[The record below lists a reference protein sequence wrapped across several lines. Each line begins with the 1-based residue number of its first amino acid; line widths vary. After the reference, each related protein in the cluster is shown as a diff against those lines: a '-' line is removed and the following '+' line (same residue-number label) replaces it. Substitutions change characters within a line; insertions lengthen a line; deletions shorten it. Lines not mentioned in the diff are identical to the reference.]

1 MEVGYGEE
9 INEVFKYIKNSEVIT
24 VFFPKLGRSLVMDLR
39 TTSASGPMIKI
50 MPMTNSI
57 SERIE
62 TIKNLRPSFPKAKEI
77 VVVPWVG
84 YVQVLKSSGLWKHLL
99 DEIVKLKNQTA
110 INDVIKAYKEL
121 VFIQE
126 EDLLEMLF
134 GDKYETIWESQNSKK

>member
-1 MEVGYGEE
+1 
-9 INEVFKYIKNSEVIT
+9 
-24 VFFPKLGRSLVMDLR
+24 MDLR
-39 TTSASGPMIKI
+39 TTSDTGPMIKI

-84 YVQVLKSSGLWKHLL
+84 YEQVLKSSGLWKHLL
-99 DEIVKLKNQTA
+99 DEIVKLKNQIA
-110 INDVIKAYKEL
+110 INDAIKAYKEL
-121 VFIQE
+121 VLIQE

-134 GDKYETIWESQNSKK
+134 GEKYETIWESQNSKK